1 MASTQP
7 AASEDDGGK
16 AGGEQLRLCVATRS
30 ERPPGELIRFVAGPD
45 GTLVPDLARRLP
57 GRGVWVSSD
66 RDSLARAIRTNA
78 FARGLKRQ
86 VKLPLDLAQSVESLL
101 ARRVADTLAL
111 ANKAGLVSTGFAQV
125 EAFLADPKALA
136 LVHAS
141 DGAAGGRDKLDR
153 KFRAIRTACNRPAVI
168 VDWLTSDEISLAMGR
183 SNVVHAGLKAGGA
196 SERFLGEALRLKGFR
211 SGSDRTGVEVPATA

>member
-1 MASTQP
+1 MANALP
-7 AASEDDGGK
+7 AAEEDDGGK
-16 AGGEQLRLCVATRS
+16 AGGDRLRLCVATRT
-30 ERPPGELIRFVAGPD
+30 ERPPGELIRFVAAPD

-57 GRGVWVSSD
+57 GRGAWVSAD
-66 RDSLARAIRTNA
+66 RTSLAKAIKTNA
-78 FARGLKRQ
+78 FARGLKSQ
-86 VKLPLDLAQSVESLL
+86 VKVPPDLMECVERLL
-101 ARRVADTLAL
+101 ARRAADALAL

-141 DGAAGGRDKLDR
+141 DGAPGGRDKLDR
-153 KFRAIRTACNRPAVI
+153 KFKAIRTACNRPAVI

-196 SERFLGEALRLKGFR
+196 GERFLVEALRLKGFR
-211 SGSDRTGVEVPATA
+211 SGSDRTGSEMQVTA